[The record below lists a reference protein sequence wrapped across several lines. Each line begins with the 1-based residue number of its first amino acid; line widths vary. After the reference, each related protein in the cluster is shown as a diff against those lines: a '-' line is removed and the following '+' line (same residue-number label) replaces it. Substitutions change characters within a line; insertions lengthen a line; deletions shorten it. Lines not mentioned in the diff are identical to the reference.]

1 MLRSISTARR
11 LLVQNRL
18 TVRHLLVAVVL
29 FAAAAGPARAADVS
43 VVVVPPFDPQSYAGR
58 GAVGLFVP
66 GAGQTVTRRAAVA
79 SLVRG
84 KVEPSVL
91 GGTPSGKP
99 LITLGRRP
107 ADVTVYVALPPTG
120 EHGNTRRYPI
130 AIVGG
135 GYHGILTSRSTR
147 IRGLVSIADIAPTA
161 RALADGTTPR
171 IRSSPDTRAA
181 AHLRRL
187 DQRLTDTHDVR
198 LWATLILVG
207 TVLAGALLA
216 FAFRSEYLGRAGVLA
231 APAVLAGSL
240 FLAAVAVTEPWVVAV
255 SLLGLTIG
263 ACFALAAVRGA
274 LPWALLALVV
284 VYLAVFAVWPEVN
297 SLAAIGARPDG
308 GGRFYGAGNLTETVL
323 LTVSLEAAALLG
335 GWWIPVVF
343 VLTLVTVGWSHAG
356 ADGGGIVV
364 LMVAFGVLAARM
376 YDVRFTVRRVVLGG
390 LGVVAAVAAIV
401 GLDAATGGSS
411 HVTHAFRRGPV
422 SLAEELAH
430 RVHISAA
437 SVASGWN
444 EALVFAVSIAA
455 LVVLWTR
462 PPRFPAGD
470 ALLSGVAVSLLV
482 NDSPVD
488 VASAG
493 ALSYAVL
500 WSYERVRQ
508 PARVVARPDSV
519 GLDAP
524 GVTPRA

>member
-1 MLRSISTARR
+1 
-11 LLVQNRL
+11 
-18 TVRHLLVAVVL
+18 
-29 FAAAAGPARAADVS
+29 
-43 VVVVPPFDPQSYAGR
+43 VPPFDPQAYADR

-66 GAGQTVTRRAAVA
+66 GQGQTVTRRAAVA

-91 GGTPSGKP
+91 GGAPSGKP
-99 LITLGRRP
+99 LIVLGRHP
-107 ADVTVYVALPPTG
+107 ADVTIYVTLPPPG
-120 EHGNTRRYPI
+120 KHANTRRYPI

-135 GYHGILTSRSTR
+135 GYRGILTSRSTR
-147 IRGLVSIADIAPTA
+147 IRGLVSIADVAPTA
-161 RALADGTTPR
+161 VALEHGSRPR
-171 IRSSPDTRAA
+171 IRSSPDARAA
-181 AHLRRL
+181 AHLARL
-187 DQRLTDTHDVR
+187 DRRMMQTHDVR

-207 TVLAGALLA
+207 SVLGGALLA
-216 FAFRSEYLGRAGVLA
+216 FTLRSEYLGRAGLLA

-240 FLAAVAVTEPWVVAV
+240 LLAAVAVTRPWVVAV
-255 SLLGLTIG
+255 ALIGLTLV
-263 ACFALAAVRGA
+263 ACFVLAAVRGA

-284 VYLAVFAVWPEVN
+284 AYLVVFTAWPEVN

-335 GWWIPVVF
+335 RRWIPAVF
-343 VLTLVTVGWSHAG
+343 ALTVVTVGWSHAG
-356 ADGGGIVV
+356 ADGGGIAV
-364 LMVAFGVLAARM
+364 LVVAFGVLALRV
-376 YDVRFTVRRVVLGG
+376 YEVRLTVRRMVLGG
-390 LGVVAAVAAIV
+390 LAAVIGVAALV
-401 GLDAATGGSS
+401 GLDAASGGSS

-437 SVASGWN
+437 SVGSSWH
-444 EALVFAVSIAA
+444 EAAVFGVSIAA
-455 LVVLWTR
+455 IVVLWLR

-470 ALLSGVAVSLLV
+470 ALVAGIAVSLLV
-482 NDSPVD
+482 NDSPGD

-500 WSYERVRQ
+500 WAYERVRQ
-508 PARVVARPDSV
+508 PAHAVARGDSV
-519 GLDAP
+519 SVDAP

>member
-1 MLRSISTARR
+1 VRR
-11 LLVQNRL
+11 LLI
-18 TVRHLLVAVVL
+18 ASAL
-29 FAAAAGPARAADVS
+29 FAALAAPARAADVS
-43 VVVVPPFDPQSYAGR
+43 VVVVPPFDPQTYAGR

-66 GAGQTVTRRAAVA
+66 GAGESVTRRAAVA

-91 GGTPSGKP
+91 GGTPSGKQ
-99 LITLGRRP
+99 LISLGRRP
-107 ADVTVYVALPPTG
+107 ADVTIYVALPPPG
-120 EHGNTRRYPI
+120 RHANTRRYPV

-135 GYHGILTSRSTR
+135 GYWGILVSNSTR

-161 RALADGTTPR
+161 RALADGRRPR
-171 IRSSPDTRAA
+171 IRSSPDTDAA
-181 AHLRRL
+181 VLLRRL
-187 DQRLTDTHDVR
+187 DHRLTQTHDVR

-207 TVLAGALLA
+207 SVLAGAVLA
-216 FAFRSEYLGRAGVLA
+216 FRFRSEYLGRAGLLA

-240 FLAAVAVTEPWVVAV
+240 LLAAVAVTRPWVVA
-255 SLLGLTIG
+255 LALIGLTIG

-274 LPWALLALVV
+274 LPWALVALIV
-284 VYLAVFAVWPEVN
+284 VYLVVFAVWPEVN

-323 LTVSLEAAALLG
+323 LTMSLEAAALLG
-335 GWWIPVVF
+335 GLWIAAIF
-343 VLTLVTVGWSHAG
+343 LLTLVTVGWSHAG

-364 LMVAFGVLAARM
+364 LIVAFGVLAARI
-376 YDVRFTVRRVVLGG
+376 YDVRLTVRRVVLGILG
-390 LGVVAAVAAIV
+390 LIVGVAAIV

-411 HVTHAFRRGPV
+411 HVTHAFRRGPI

-437 SVASGWN
+437 SVGSGAS
-444 EALVFAVSIAA
+444 EAAVFAVSVVA
-455 LVVLWTR
+455 LVLLWTR

-470 ALLSGVAVSLLV
+470 ALVAGVAVSLLV
-482 NDSPVD
+482 NDSPGD

-500 WSYERVRQ
+500 WAYERVRES
-508 PARVVARPDSV
+508 ARAVATPGSV
-519 GLDAP
+519 ELDASS
-524 GVTPRA
+524 VTSRP

>member
-1 MLRSISTARR
+1 VNLQNRVTVKR
-11 LLVQNRL
+11 LLIV
-18 TVRHLLVAVVL
+18 
-29 FAAAAGPARAADVS
+29 AAAFAVLAPAARAADVS
-43 VVVVPPFDPQSYAGR
+43 VLVVPPFDLQQYAAR

-66 GAGQTVTRRAAVA
+66 GSGETVTRRWAIA

-84 KVEPSVL
+84 KVEPAVL
-91 GGTPSGKP
+91 GGSPSGTP
-99 LITLGRRP
+99 LIALGGRP
-107 ADVTVYVALPPTG
+107 GDVTVYVALPPPG
-120 EHGNTRRYPI
+120 RHANTRRYPV

-171 IRSSPDTRAA
+171 IRSSPDAEAA
-181 AHLRRL
+181 THLRRL
-187 DQRLTDTHDVR
+187 DRRLTDTHDVR

-207 TVLAGALLA
+207 SVLAGALLA
-216 FAFRSEYLGRAGVLA
+216 FAFRSEYLGRAGLLA

-240 FLAAVAVTEPWVVAV
+240 LLAAASVTRPWVVAL
-255 SLLGLTIG
+255 SLVGLTVG
-263 ACFALAAVRGA
+263 ACFALATVGRA

-284 VYLAVFAVWPEVN
+284 VYLVVFAAWPEVN

-335 GWWIPVVF
+335 GWWIAAVF

-390 LGVVAAVAAIV
+390 LAVVAAVAAIV

-422 SLAEELAH
+422 SLAEELGH

-444 EALVFAVSIAA
+444 EALVFTVSIVA

-470 ALLSGVAVSLLV
+470 ALVAGVAVSLLV
-482 NDSPVD
+482 NDSPGD

-500 WSYERVRQ
+500 WAYERVRQ
-508 PARVVARPDSV
+508 PARAVARRDSV
-519 GLDAP
+519 GVDAP
-524 GVTPRA
+524 DVAPRT

>member
-1 MLRSISTARR
+1 MLRSISTRGIV
-11 LLVQNRL
+11 LVQNRL
-18 TVRHLLVAVVL
+18 TVRRLLVTVVL

-43 VVVVPPFDPQSYAGR
+43 VLVVPPFDPQQYADR

-66 GAGQTVTRRAAVA
+66 GAGETVTRKAALA

-91 GGTPSGKP
+91 GGAPPGKP
-99 LITLGRRP
+99 LISLGRRP
-107 ADVTVYVALPPTG
+107 GDITVYVALPPPG
-120 EHGNTRRYPI
+120 RHGNTRRYPI

-135 GYHGILTSRSTR
+135 GYRGILTSRSTR

-161 RALADGTTPR
+161 RALADGTTAR
-171 IRSSPDTRAA
+171 IRPSPDARAA

-187 DQRLTDTHDVR
+187 DRRLTDTHDVR

-207 TVLAGALLA
+207 SVLAGALLA

-231 APAVLAGSL
+231 APAVLAASL
-240 FLAAVAVTEPWVVAV
+240 LLAAVAVTRPWVVAV
-255 SLLGLTIG
+255 ALIGLTLG

-274 LPWALLALVV
+274 LPWALVALVV
-284 VYLAVFAVWPEVN
+284 VYLAVFAAWPEVN
-297 SLAAIGARPDG
+297 SFAAIGARPDG

-335 GWWIPVVF
+335 GWWIAAVF
-343 VLTLVTVGWSHAG
+343 VLTLVTVGWTHAG

-364 LMVAFGVLAARM
+364 LMVAFGVLAARVH
-376 YDVRFTVRRVVLGG
+376 DVRFTVRRVVLGG
-390 LGVVAAVAAIV
+390 LAVVAGVAAIV

-430 RVHISAA
+430 RIHISAA

-444 EALVFAVSIAA
+444 EALVFAVSIVA

-470 ALLSGVAVSLLV
+470 ALVAGVAVSLLV
-482 NDSPVD
+482 NDSPGD

-500 WSYERVRQ
+500 WAYERVRQ
-508 PARVVARPDSV
+508 PARVVATADSV
-519 GLDAP
+519 GVDAP
-524 GVTPRA
+524 GVTPRT

>member
-1 MLRSISTARR
+1 VHAPLDQHEVNLQNRVTVKR
-11 LLVQNRL
+11 LLIV
-18 TVRHLLVAVVL
+18 
-29 FAAAAGPARAADVS
+29 AAAFAVLAPAAQAADVS
-43 VVVVPPFDPQSYAGR
+43 VLVVPAFDPQQYAGR
-58 GAVGLFVP
+58 GAIGLFVP
-66 GAGQTVTRRAAVA
+66 GAGATVTRRAALA

-99 LITLGRRP
+99 LISLGRRTG
-107 ADVTVYVALPPTG
+107 AVTLYVALPPPG
-120 EHGNTRRYPI
+120 RHGNTRRYPI

-161 RALADGTTPR
+161 RALAAGTTPK
-171 IRSSPDTRAA
+171 IRSSPDVEAA
-181 AHLRRL
+181 AHVRTL
-187 DQRLTDTHDVR
+187 DRRLTDTHDVR

-207 TVLAGALLA
+207 AVLGGALLA

-231 APAVLAGSL
+231 APAVLSASL
-240 FLAAVAVTEPWVVAV
+240 LLAAVAVTRPWVVAV
-255 SLLGLTIG
+255 ALIGLTIG

-274 LPWALLALVV
+274 LPWALVALVV
-284 VYLAVFAVWPEVN
+284 VYLVVFAAWPEVN

-335 GWWIPVVF
+335 GWWIPAVF
-343 VLTLVTVGWSHAG
+343 VLTLITVGWSHAG

-364 LMVAFGVLAARM
+364 LLVAFGVLAARM
-376 YDVRFTVRRVVLGG
+376 YNVRFTVRRIVLGG
-390 LGVVAAVAAIV
+390 LAVIAAVAAIV

-444 EALVFAVSIAA
+444 EALVFAVSIVA

-470 ALLSGVAVSLLV
+470 ALVAGVAVSLLV
-482 NDSPVD
+482 NDSPGD

-500 WSYERVRQ
+500 WAYERVRQ
-508 PARVVARPDSV
+508 PARVVARPDSFDV
-519 GLDAP
+519 DAP

>member
-1 MLRSISTARR
+1 VKRFLI
-11 LLVQNRL
+11 
-18 TVRHLLVAVVL
+18 
-29 FAAAAGPARAADVS
+29 AAALAAALAAPAQAARVS
-43 VVVVPPFDPQSYAGR
+43 VLVVPPFDPQAYAGR

-66 GAGQTVTRRAAVA
+66 GAGETVTRRAALA

-91 GGTPSGKP
+91 GGAPSGKP
-99 LITLGRRP
+99 LISLGRRP
-107 ADVTVYVALPPTG
+107 AGVTIYVALPPPG
-120 EHGNTRRYPI
+120 RHANTRRYPI

-135 GYHGILTSRSTR
+135 GYRGILVSRSTR
-147 IRGLVSIADIAPTA
+147 IRGLVSIADVAPTA
-161 RALADGTTPR
+161 RALTDGKKPR
-171 IRSSPDTRAA
+171 IRSSPDNRAA
-181 AHLRRL
+181 ADLRRL
-187 DQRLTDTHDVR
+187 DRRLRQTHDVR

-207 TVLAGALLA
+207 SVLGGALLA
-216 FAFRSEYLGRAGVLA
+216 FCFRSEYLGRAGVLA

-240 FLAAVAVTEPWVVAV
+240 LLAAAAVTRPWVVAV
-255 SLLGLTIG
+255 SLIGLVIG
-263 ACFALAAVRGA
+263 ACLALAAVRGA

-284 VYLAVFAVWPEVN
+284 VYLVVFAAWPEVN

-308 GGRFYGAGNLTETVL
+308 GGRFYGAGNLTETIL

-335 GWWIPVVF
+335 GLWIPVVF
-343 VLTLVTVGWSHAG
+343 LLSLVTVGWSRAG

-364 LMVAFGVLAARM
+364 LVVAFGVLAARM
-376 YDVRFTVRRVVLGG
+376 YDIRFTVRRVVLGA
-390 LGVVAAVAAIV
+390 LGVAVAVAAIV

-437 SVASGWN
+437 SVGSSGMQ
-444 EALVFAVSIAA
+444 AAVFAVSIVA

-470 ALLSGVAVSLLV
+470 ALVAGIAVSLLV
-482 NDSPVD
+482 NDSPGD
-488 VASAG
+488 IASAG

-500 WSYERVRQ
+500 WAYERVRQ
-508 PARVVARPDSV
+508 PARAVAGLDSV
-519 GLDAP
+519 GVDAP
-524 GVTPRA
+524 SVTSRP

>member
-1 MLRSISTARR
+1 MTVKR
-11 LLVQNRL
+11 LLI
-18 TVRHLLVAVVL
+18 VAAVFFV
-29 FAAAAGPARAADVS
+29 FAAPAQAARVS
-43 VVVVPPFDPQSYAGR
+43 VVVVPRFDPQEYAGR

-66 GAGQTVTRRAAVA
+66 GAGETVTRRAAVA

-91 GGTPSGKP
+91 GGAPSGKP
-99 LITLGRRP
+99 LISLGRH
-107 ADVTVYVALPPTG
+107 AGSDVTVYVALPPPG
-120 EHGNTRRYPI
+120 SHGNTRRYPV

-161 RALADGTTPR
+161 VALDQGKKPR

-181 AHLRRL
+181 AHLERL
-187 DQRLTDTHDVR
+187 DRRMTNTHDVR

-207 TVLAGALLA
+207 TVLGGALLA
-216 FAFRSEYLGRAGVLA
+216 RGFQREYLGRAGVLA

-240 FLAAVAVTEPWVVAV
+240 LLAALAVTRPGVVAIA
-255 SLLGLTIG
+255 LLGLTIG
-263 ACFALAAVRGA
+263 ASFALAAIKGA
-274 LPWALLALVV
+274 LPWVLIALIA
-284 VYLAVFAVWPEVN
+284 VYLVVFAVWPEVN

-323 LTVSLEAAALLG
+323 LAVSLEAAALLG
-335 GWWIPVVF
+335 GWWIAGVF
-343 VLTLVTVGWSHAG
+343 GLTAVTIGSSYAG

-376 YDVRFTVRRVVLGG
+376 YDVRFTVKRVVLGG
-390 LGVVAAVAAIV
+390 LAVIAGVAALV
-401 GLDAATGGSS
+401 GLDAASGGSS
-411 HVTHAFRRGPV
+411 HVTHAFRLGPV
-422 SLAEELAH
+422 SLAGELAH

-437 SVASGWN
+437 SVTSSWMDGV
-444 EALVFAVSIAA
+444 VFTVS
-455 LVVLWTR
+455 VVAMVILWMR

-470 ALLSGVAVSLLV
+470 ALLAGVAVSLLV
-482 NDSPVD
+482 NDSPRD

-500 WSYERVRQ
+500 WAYERVRVPMRDEARSGTVNPDAPSL
-508 PARVVARPDSV
+508 PAR
-519 GLDAP
+519 
-524 GVTPRA
+524 T

>member
-1 MLRSISTARR
+1 VRR
-11 LLVQNRL
+11 LLIAVA
-18 TVRHLLVAVVL
+18 LLAT
-29 FAAAAGPARAADVS
+29 AAGPARAADVS
-43 VVVVPPFDPQSYAGR
+43 VVVVPRFEPETYSAR

-66 GAGQTVTRRAAVA
+66 GSGATVTRRGAVA

-99 LITLGRRP
+99 LISLGSSP
-107 ADVTVYVALPPTG
+107 ADVTVYVALPPPG
-120 EHGNTRRYPI
+120 KHANTRRYPV

-135 GYHGILTSRSTR
+135 GYHGILTSPSTR

-161 RALADGTTPR
+161 RALIDDRTPR
-171 IRSSPDTRAA
+171 IRSSPDADAA
-181 AHLRRL
+181 AHLARL
-187 DQRLTDTHDVR
+187 DRRMTQTHDVR

-207 TVLAGALLA
+207 SVLGGALLA
-216 FAFRSEYLGRAGVLA
+216 FTLRSEYLGRAGLLA
-231 APAVLAGSL
+231 APAVLAASL
-240 FLAAVAVTEPWVVAV
+240 FLAAVAVTRPWVVAV
-255 SLLGLTIG
+255 SLIGLTIG
-263 ACFALAAVRGA
+263 ACFAIAAVRGA
-274 LPWALLALVV
+274 LPWALVALIV
-284 VYLAVFAVWPEVN
+284 VYLVVLAAWPEVN

-335 GWWIPVVF
+335 GLWIAAVF
-343 VLTLVTVGWSHAG
+343 LLTLVTIGWSHAG
-356 ADGGGIVV
+356 ADGGGLVV
-364 LMVAFGVLAARM
+364 LIVAFGVLAARM
-376 YDVRFTVRRVVLGG
+376 YDVRFTLRRVVLGG
-390 LGVVAAVAAIV
+390 LGLIAGVAAIV

-437 SVASGWN
+437 SVGSGAS
-444 EALVFAVSIAA
+444 EAIVFAVSIVA
-455 LVVLWTR
+455 LVILWTR

-470 ALLSGVAVSLLV
+470 ALVAGIAVSLLV
-482 NDSPVD
+482 NDSPGD

-500 WSYERVRQ
+500 WAYERVRE
-508 PARVVARPDSV
+508 PTRAVVSPDTV
-519 GLDAP
+519 ALDAP
-524 GVTPRA
+524 SVAPRP

>member
-1 MLRSISTARR
+1 ML
-11 LLVQNRL
+11 L
-18 TVRHLLVAVVL
+18 
-29 FAAAAGPARAADVS
+29 AAAAAPARAADVS
-43 VVVVPPFDPQSYAGR
+43 VLVVPPFEPQAYAAR

-66 GAGQTVTRRAAVA
+66 GAGETVTRRSALA

-99 LITLGRRP
+99 LISPGRRP
-107 ADVTVYVALPPTG
+107 AAVTVYVTLPPPG

-135 GYHGILTSRSTR
+135 GYHGILTSGSTR

-161 RALADGTTPR
+161 RALAAGEQPR
-171 IRSSPDTRAA
+171 IRSSPDERAA
-181 AHLRRL
+181 AHLARLDRRL
-187 DQRLTDTHDVR
+187 SDTHDVR

-207 TVLAGALLA
+207 SVLGGALLA
-216 FAFRSEYLGRAGVLA
+216 VTFRSEYLGRAGLLA
-231 APAVLAGSL
+231 APAVLAASL
-240 FLAAVAVTEPWVVAV
+240 LLAAVAVTRPWVVAAALV
-255 SLLGLTIG
+255 GLTIG

-284 VYLAVFAVWPEVN
+284 VYLVVFAAWPEVN

-335 GWWIPVVF
+335 RRWLPAVF

-364 LMVAFGVLAARM
+364 LIVAFGVLAARM

-390 LGVVAAVAAIV
+390 LAAVAGVAAIV
-401 GLDAATGGSS
+401 GLDAASGGSS
-411 HVTHAFRRGPV
+411 HVTHAFRLGPI
-422 SLAEELAH
+422 SLAGELAH

-437 SVASGWN
+437 SVGSGVH
-444 EALVFAVSIAA
+444 EAAVFAVSIAA
-455 LVVLWTR
+455 LVVLWAR

-470 ALLSGVAVSLLV
+470 ALVAGIAVSLLV
-482 NDSPVD
+482 NDSPGD

-500 WSYERVRQ
+500 WAYERVRQ
-508 PARVVARPDSV
+508 PARVVARLDSV
-519 GLDAP
+519 GVDAP